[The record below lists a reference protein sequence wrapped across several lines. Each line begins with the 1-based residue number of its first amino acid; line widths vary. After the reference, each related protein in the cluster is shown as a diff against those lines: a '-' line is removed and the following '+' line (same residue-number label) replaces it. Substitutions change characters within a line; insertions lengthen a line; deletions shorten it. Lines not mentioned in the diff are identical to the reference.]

1 MPPRRSYD
9 MPVEQAQI
17 LVAIHESL
25 VHDRTTHAGSLR
37 TFRDLYSRTTSQA
50 LRELYLAEINKYTYM
65 MNPVV
70 VPQGPSMT
78 EIIQAKGVEIPNE
91 YLCPITMELM
101 KNPVIL
107 EDGQVYEKTAI
118 QRWFVGN
125 NTSPLTK
132 KLVNKSIIIPCHA
145 MRNMIEDFIKKHTED
160 KPVAAQ
166 VATQRPTQLDQGTQ
180 TDIVPEQKKTK
191 KREPTAYNKFVQE
204 RMRVYKE
211 QNASE
216 SITEIM
222 KKIAQEW
229 QDQKATVSS

>member
-1 MPPRRSYD
+1 MPPIRSYD
-9 MPVEQAQI
+9 MQVERAQI
-17 LVAIHESL
+17 LIAMHESL
-25 VHDRTTHAGSLR
+25 AHDRTTHALSLQ

-70 VPQGPSMT
+70 VPDGPSMT
-78 EIIQAKGVEIPNE
+78 EIIQAKGVEIPKE

-101 KNPVIL
+101 KDPVIL

-132 KLVNKSIIIPCHA
+132 KLVNKSIIILCHA

-160 KPVAAQ
+160 KPVA
-166 VATQRPTQLDQGTQ
+166 TQKPTQIDQGTQ
-180 TDIVPEQKKTK
+180 TDIQTEPKKTK

-211 QNASE
+211 HNTAE
-216 SITEIM
+216 STTEIM
-222 KKIAQEW
+222 KKIGKEW
-229 QDQKATVSS
+229 QDKKAVVSS